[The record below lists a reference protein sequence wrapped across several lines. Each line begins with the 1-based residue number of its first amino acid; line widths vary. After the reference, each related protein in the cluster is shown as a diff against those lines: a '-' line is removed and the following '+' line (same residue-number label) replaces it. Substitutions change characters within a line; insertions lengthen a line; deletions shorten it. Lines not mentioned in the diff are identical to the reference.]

1 MRRLSQAAAPQ
12 RMGREALSQSYRQTI
27 RPHIA
32 PAAVRPRPRELRADA
47 HTMLRLPNDTAAE
60 GRRSQRQHP
69 ALFQSPPTSLR
80 QLRQQHPAASYDAL
94 TTDVGYEKRADFLEK
109 LFRRSRIP
117 VHTVLDL
124 ACGTGT
130 MTWLLTGRGYELIGV
145 DGSEEMLAAAMEKSG
160 QVEGIPPIFLHQSM
174 PQLDLYGTVDAAIC
188 CLDSL
193 NYLTR
198 PADVQRTFR
207 RLHLFIA
214 PGGLLVFD
222 INTVAKLAALDGQ
235 VFLDET
241 EDTYC
246 VWRTEYH
253 RGLCTYYMDLFDRR
267 RDGAWQRELEIH
279 RQRAYTTEELTGWLR
294 AAGFNDIRTWGD
306 GKLRRPTE
314 NEQRIYFSCIRE

>member
-1 MRRLSQAAAPQ
+1 MSSSAWMAPRRCWPPPWRKAD
-12 RMGREALSQSYRQTI
+12 RW
-27 RPHIA
+27 
-32 PAAVRPRPRELRADA
+32 RA
-47 HTMLRLPNDTAAE
+47 
-60 GRRSQRQHP
+60 
-69 ALFQSPPTSLR
+69 F
-80 QLRQQHPAASYDAL
+80 
-94 TTDVGYEKRADFLEK
+94 
-109 LFRRSRIP
+109 
-117 VHTVLDL
+117 
-124 ACGTGT
+124 
-130 MTWLLTGRGYELIGV
+130 
-145 DGSEEMLAAAMEKSG
+145 
-160 QVEGIPPIFLHQSM
+160 PPIFLHQSM

-253 RGLCTYYMDLFDRR
+253 RGLCTYYMGSLRPPPGRCMAAGAGDPPAAGLYHRGAHRLAEGCRFQRYPHLGRRKAAPSHGKRAADLFFLY
-267 RDGAWQRELEIH
+267 QRV
-279 RQRAYTTEELTGWLR
+279 RS
-294 AAGFNDIRTWGD
+294 
-306 GKLRRPTE
+306 
-314 NEQRIYFSCIRE
+314 FS

>member
-1 MRRLSQAAAPQ
+1 MSCY
-12 RMGREALSQSYRQTI
+12 EALAS
-27 RPHIA
+27 
-32 PAAVRPRPRELRADA
+32 
-47 HTMLRLPNDTAAE
+47 
-60 GRRSQRQHP
+60 
-69 ALFQSPPTSLR
+69 
-80 QLRQQHPAASYDAL
+80 SYDAL
-94 TTDVGYEKRADFLEK
+94 TEDVGYEKRADFLEK

-117 VHTVLDL
+117 VKVVLDL

-130 MTWLLTGRGYELIGV
+130 MTWLLTDRGYELIGV

-246 VWRTEYH
+246 VWRAEYSK
-253 RGLCTYYMDLFDRR
+253 RSRICSYFMDLFRLDEESGQWER
-267 RDGAWQRELEIH
+267 GEELHRE
-279 RQRAYTTEELTGWLR
+279 RAYTVEELTGFLR
-294 AAGFNDIRTWGD
+294 QAGFLGIKVYGD
-306 GKLRRPTE
+306 KKMRAPRPG
-314 NEQRIYFSCIRE
+314 EQRVFFVARKDKRSKINGR